1 MDLSELVKP
10 ITDKPAKL
18 FVDNLFIGEI
28 NTLYQLNNI
37 RLKVAKGELDKVSFV
52 FTDQNGTTNIIGC
65 DSRGFLDHWPTGFFD
80 IIEKQQVE
88 LLWPLNETGINAKP
102 LSSII

>member
-52 FTDQNGTTNIIGC
+52 FTDQNETGHIIEC
-65 DSRGFLDHWPTGFFD
+65 DSKGFLSHWPAGFFD
-80 IIEKQQVE
+80 IIENQQIE